1 MKKQLSVFALH
12 ARAAIGR
19 LALVLLGTLALD
31 AAAYALF
38 GLRMYRASLTGS
50 ALVTALRVDLFAGA
64 ARLPAAARQP
74 ASARA
79 AGTAIRCGGCRS
91 PETRVLLWSGVCNAL
106 CFACVWCVQLMASVG
121 TAALHAAD
129 ARYAEGAQGIFVD
142 FYRSEFLHGLL
153 PLADGYLWVRN
164 VELRAGARG
173 PDRIHAAWAAA
184 EERRAATGAGRAD
197 RTDAAGA
204 AGRVRLR
211 PDRRAS
217 CRARRRCSPR
227 AYAAI
232 LGSCRRT
239 TEGRGPRMKWTN
251 RLSRYTLPGMGLKR
265 DALPTLALLF
275 SGDGFD
281 RPVRPSGGLSIW
293 RCAHSM

>member
-38 GLRMYRASLTGS
+38 GLRMYPPSLTGS
-50 ALVTALRVDLFAGA
+50 ALVTALRVVFSLGLLVCQLLLASCFGTGSRYGYTIR
-64 ARLPAAARQP
+64 RLQI
-74 ASARA
+74 SE
-79 AGTAIRCGGCRS
+79 S
-91 PETRVLLWSGVCNAL
+91 QVLLWSSVCNAL

-164 VELRAGARG
+164 GSFVLALGVLTAYMQLGLRRKNGGRRLTLAVLTGLLLLALPVRFGSGRTAGLLQS
-173 PDRIHAAWAAA
+173 AAA
-184 EERRAATGAGRAD
+184 LF
-197 RTDAAGA
+197 AAGLC
-204 AGRVRLR
+204 G
-211 PDRRAS
+211 
-217 CRARRRCSPR
+217 
-227 AYAAI
+227 Y
-232 LGSCRRT
+232 LGFLQAHNGK
-239 TEGRGPRMKWTN
+239 EGPEDEM
-251 RLSRYTLPGMGLKR
+251 
-265 DALPTLALLF
+265 D
-275 SGDGFD
+275 
-281 RPVRPSGGLSIW
+281 
-293 RCAHSM
+293 

>member
-19 LALVLLGTLALD
+19 LALVLLGMLALD

-38 GLRMYRASLTGS
+38 GLRRVPGFAHGQRAGHG
-50 ALVTALRVDLFAGA
+50 AAGDLFAGA
-64 ARLPAAARQP
+64 GRLPAAARQLLRRGQP
-74 ASARA
+74 VRLHARRLQ
-79 AGTAIRCGGCRS
+79 I

-164 VELRAGARG
+164 VVFVLALGVLTAY
-173 PDRIHAAWAAA
+173 HAAGAAA
-184 EERRAATGAGRAD
+184 EERRAAAGAGRAD

-211 PDRRAS
+211 PDRGDPAKRGGAV
-217 CRARRRCSPR
+217 RRGI
-227 AYAAI
+227 AGN
-232 LGSCRRT
+232 LGFLQAHNGK
-239 TEGRGPRMKWTN
+239 EGPEDE
-251 RLSRYTLPGMGLKR
+251 L
-265 DALPTLALLF
+265 D
-275 SGDGFD
+275 
-281 RPVRPSGGLSIW
+281 
-293 RCAHSM
+293 

>member
-38 GLRMYRASLTGS
+38 GLRMYPPSLTGS
-50 ALVTALRVDLFAGA
+50 ALVTALRVVFSLGLLVCQLLLA
-64 ARLPAAARQP
+64 ACFGTGSRYGYTLRRLQ
-74 ASARA
+74 
-79 AGTAIRCGGCRS
+79 I

-164 VELRAGARG
+164 VVFVLALGVLTAYMQLGLRRKNGG
-173 PDRIHAAWAAA
+173 PPTDTGRSDRPAASC
-184 EERRAATGAGRAD
+184 
-197 RTDAAGA
+197 AAGP
-204 AGRVRLR
+204 VRIG

-217 CRARRRCSPR
+217 AERGCPVR
-227 AYAAI
+227 
-232 LGSCRRT
+232 
-239 TEGRGPRMKWTN
+239 RGPV
-251 RLSRYTLPGMGLKR
+251 RLSWVPAGAQRK
-265 DALPTLALLF
+265 
-275 SGDGFD
+275 
-281 RPVRPSGGLSIW
+281 GGA
-293 RCAHSM
+293 RG